1 MTISMA
7 LYGASKR
14 HSFTKQTLSYVR
26 EAGLSTVNF
35 YSLSRKRT
43 KLIGNLER
51 LRWFL
56 FRPHTGK
63 MGLGPGTVRN
73 STQAARENNL
83 VETFPKLAS
92 RDTEGSQR
100 STVKTVTS
108 DPLLAETSLFRVTL
122 AHKPE
127 HLLACQRLR
136 YEVFNLEL
144 GEGLSTS
151 ERDGLD
157 IDPFDPFCDH
167 LMVSD
172 LETGKLVGTYRLQT
186 GEVARRNLGYYGN
199 QMFDFSVYEPVRK
212 EVLELGRACVHVDFR
227 NIMVL
232 HALWKGIAVYS
243 MRNDSRYLIGCSSIS
258 SQDESYGVAMYDS
271 LKDKYLVEPSLRTVP
286 QPGMACHGTGECVAE
301 RPPRLFR
308 AYLEISG
315 RICGPPA
322 IDREFKTID
331 FLTLVDLANLPDRV
345 RTRFF

>member
-1 MTISMA
+1 M
-7 LYGASKR
+7 
-14 HSFTKQTLSYVR
+14 
-26 EAGLSTVNF
+26 
-35 YSLSRKRT
+35 
-43 KLIGNLER
+43 
-51 LRWFL
+51 
-56 FRPHTGK
+56 
-63 MGLGPGTVRN
+63 
-73 STQAARENNL
+73 
-83 VETFPKLAS
+83 
-92 RDTEGSQR
+92 
-100 STVKTVTS
+100 KTVTS
-108 DPLLAETSLFRVTL
+108 EPLLTETSLFRVSL

-136 YEVFNLEL
+136 YDVFNLEL

-157 IDPFDPFCDH
+157 IDPFDNFCDH
-167 LMVSD
+167 LMVTDIESR
-172 LETGKLVGTYRLQT
+172 KLVGTYRLQT

-199 QMFDFSVYEPVRK
+199 QLFDFSVYEPVRK

-232 HALWKGIAVYS
+232 HALWKGIAVYAT
-243 MRNDSRYLIGCSSIS
+243 RHESRYLIGCSSIS
-258 SQDESYGVAMYDS
+258 SQDENYGLAVYES
-271 LKDKYLVEPSLRTVP
+271 LKGRYLVVPSLRTAP
-286 QPGMACHGTGECVAE
+286 QPGMNCIGNPAE
-301 RPPRLFR
+301 AAADRPPRLFR